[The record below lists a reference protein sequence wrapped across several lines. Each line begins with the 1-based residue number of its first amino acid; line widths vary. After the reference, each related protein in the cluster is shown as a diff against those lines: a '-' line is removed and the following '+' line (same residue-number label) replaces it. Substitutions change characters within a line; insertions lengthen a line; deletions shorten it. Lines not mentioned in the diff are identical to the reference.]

1 MFVESLA
8 PSGAAFPNF
17 AQLPQRLLLDDGAQR
32 ERDVDAQRLLQAFY
46 LREMGSPAQFA
57 SAPGLDEYARIHAL
71 ETAWNEAEE
80 RRLDPDAMPADVEDF
95 TRWYWALHYQHRKAV
110 APFFDYI
117 ADTASLEELAFY
129 VMQEEQV
136 DGRFDDVIALAQ
148 VGMTGDMKLA
158 LAENYWDEM
167 GRGKLD
173 DLHTTLFAR
182 SVDYMR
188 GYMRERDLSGA
199 APAAALKNGN
209 LLMMY
214 ALRRRYLPRLLGAL
228 AIMEHT
234 APARFARLV
243 RGLRRFDVPEHVIHY
258 HELHI
263 EVDSQHG
270 KELLNRVL
278 LPLLA
283 VHPEVLR
290 EVCIGCMIR
299 FNVAMDYYRGVERGM
314 AQVAARR
321 SSIAR
326 RRAG

>member
-1 MFVESLA
+1 MFVETLA
-8 PSGAAFPNF
+8 PRRAAFPNF
-17 AQLPQRLLLDDGAQR
+17 AQLPHSLLDDAAR
-32 ERDVDAQRLLQAFY
+32 PEHDVDAQRVLQAFY
-46 LREMGSPAQFA
+46 LREMASPAQFA
-57 SAPGLDEYARIHAL
+57 AAPRLADYAHIHAL
-71 ETAWNEAEE
+71 EAAWNEAEE
-80 RRLDPDAMPADVEDF
+80 QRIDMDAIPENVEDF
-95 TRWYWALHYQHRKAV
+95 SRWYWALHRQHRKAV
-110 APFFDYI
+110 APFFDYV

-129 VMQEEQV
+129 MMQEEQV

-148 VGMTGDMKLA
+148 IGMSGDMKLA

-188 GYMRERDLSGA
+188 GYMRERDL
-199 APAAALKNGN
+199 APHAPTAALKNGN

-214 ALRRRYLPRLLGAL
+214 ALRRHYLPRLLGAL

-263 EVDSQHG
+263 EVDAQHG

-283 VHPEVLR
+283 AHPEMLR
-290 EVCIGCMIR
+290 EVCIGCLIR
-299 FNVAMDYYRGVERGM
+299 FNVAIDYYDCVEQGM
-314 AQVAARR
+314 TQVAARR
-321 SSIAR
+321 IDIAR
-326 RRAG
+326 H